1 MIYDIT
7 QELFSGGVWPGDKS
21 PEYVRTRS
29 FDKGDSSTVSVFS
42 MSAHN
47 ATHIDAPI
55 HRIKGGK
62 GIDEIDLEACLGECE
77 VISINNTK
85 ALNDTDAKR
94 ILIKDCQT
102 IGVDIAQ
109 LLVDKGVV
117 FVGVEGLGIGDRP
130 THNVLLGAEVVILEG
145 AVLSH
150 VPEGRYFLSAAPI
163 KLGGFDGAP
172 CRAILMSR

>member
-7 QELFSGGVWPGDKS
+7 QELFSGGVWPGDLA
-21 PEYVRTRS
+21 PEYVRTKS
-29 FDKGDSSTVSVFS
+29 FDKGDASTVSIFK

-62 GIDEIDLEACLGECE
+62 GIDELDLDACVGECE
-77 VISINNTK
+77 VISINNK
-85 ALNDTDAKR
+85 QRLENTDAKR
-94 ILIKDCQT
+94 VLVRDCQT
-102 IGVDIAQ
+102 IDVGVAQ

-130 THNVLLGAEVVILEG
+130 THNVLLSAEVVILEG

-150 VPEGRYFLSAAPI
+150 VPEGKYFLSALPI

-172 CRAILMSR
+172 CRAILISQ

>member
-7 QELFSGGVWPGDKS
+7 QELFSGGVWPGDFA
-21 PEYVRTRS
+21 PEYERTRS
-29 FDKGDSSTVSVFS
+29 FDKGDTSTVSIFK

-62 GIDEIDLEACLGECE
+62 GIDEIALDACVGECE
-77 VISINNTK
+77 VISINDK
-85 ALNDTDAKR
+85 QRLIDTDAKR
-94 ILIKDCQT
+94 ILIRDCKT
-102 IGVDIAQ
+102 IDVEVAR

-117 FVGVEGLGIGDRP
+117 FVGAEGLGIGDRP
-130 THNVLLGAEVVILEG
+130 THNVLLSAEVVILEG

-150 VPEGRYFLSAAPI
+150 VPEGKYFLSALPI

-172 CRAILMSR
+172 CRAILISQ

>member
-1 MIYDIT
+1 MIYDIS
-7 QELFSGGVWPGDKS
+7 QELFGGGVWPGDTA
-21 PEYVRTRS
+21 PEYVRTKS
-29 FDKGDSSTVSVFS
+29 FDKGDTSTVSIFT

-62 GIDEIDLEACLGECE
+62 GIDELSLDACVGECE
-77 VISINNTK
+77 VISINNKHRIVT
-85 ALNDTDAKR
+85 TDAKR
-94 ILIKDCQT
+94 ILIRDCQT
-102 IGVDIAQ
+102 IDVSVAQ

-130 THNVLLGAEVVILEG
+130 THNVLLTAEVVILEG

-150 VPEGRYFLSAAPI
+150 VPEGKYFLSAAPI

-172 CRAILMSR
+172 CRALLISQ

>member
-7 QELFSGGVWPGDKS
+7 QELFSGGVWPGDKA
-21 PEYVRTRS
+21 PEYIRTRS
-29 FDKGDSSTVSVFS
+29 FDKGDSSTVSIFT

-62 GIDEIDLEACLGECE
+62 GIDELSLDACLGECE
-77 VISINNTK
+77 VISINNRET
-85 ALNDTDAKR
+85 LERTDAKR
-94 ILIKDCQT
+94 VLIKDCVT
-102 IGVDIAQ
+102 IDVEIAQ
-109 LLVDKGVV
+109 LLVDKGVR
-117 FVGVEGLGIGDRP
+117 FVGVEGLSVGDRP
-130 THNVLLGAEVVILEG
+130 THNVLLTADVVVLEG

-150 VPEGRYFLSAAPI
+150 VPEGKYFLSAAPI

-172 CRAILMSR
+172 CRAALISL

>member
-7 QELFSGGVWPGDKS
+7 QELFSGGVWPGDVA
-21 PEYVRTRS
+21 PEYVRMKS
-29 FDKGDSSTVSVFS
+29 FEKGDASTVSVFK

-62 GIDEIDLEACLGECE
+62 GIDELDIEACIGECE
-77 VISINNTK
+77 VISINNTERL
-85 ALNDTDAKR
+85 AATDSKR
-94 ILIKDCQT
+94 ILIRDCQT
-102 IGVDIAQ
+102 IGADIAQ
-109 LLVDKGVV
+109 LLVDKGVR

-130 THNVLLGAEVVILEG
+130 THNILLTAEVIILEG
-145 AVLSH
+145 ALLSN
-150 VPEGRYFLSAAPI
+150 VPEGKYFLSALPI

-172 CRAILMSR
+172 CRAVLVTC